1 MTAIEYILDGLEA
14 ELALE
19 RELGN
24 RVCEID
30 RSLLVD
36 LGSDRVGLGSDRVGI
51 ESGRVGIGS
60 DRVGI
65 GSGSDTNHQPPATNH
80 QSPATNHQPPTLC
93 FLHDRP
99 PTAAGVDMMDKITSA
114 LKLEPSSVPVV
125 DAPPMPKAKV
135 YIILGSFAL
144 RKWFPGRNLSP
155 GQHFRTDSGAEVFV
169 TYSPNYILR
178 YKVVTP
184 ALVKIKQSMWTTI
197 KQAARAAAT

>member
-1 MTAIEYILDGLEA
+1 
-14 ELALE
+14 
-19 RELGN
+19 
-24 RVCEID
+24 
-30 RSLLVD
+30 
-36 LGSDRVGLGSDRVGI
+36 
-51 ESGRVGIGS
+51 
-60 DRVGI
+60 
-65 GSGSDTNHQPPATNH
+65 
-80 QSPATNHQPPTLC
+80 
-93 FLHDRP
+93 
-99 PTAAGVDMMDKITSA
+99 MMEKITSA
-114 LKLEPSSVPVV
+114 LKLEPSSAPVV
-125 DAPPMPKAKV
+125 DATPMPKAKV

>member
-24 RVCEID
+24 RVFEID

-65 GSGSDTNHQPPATNH
+65 GSGSDTNHQPP
-80 QSPATNHQPPTLC
+80 TLC

-99 PTAAGVDMMDKITSA
+99 LTEAGVDMMEKITSA
-114 LKLEPSSVPVV
+114 LKLGPSSAPVV

-184 ALVKIKQSMWTTI
+184 ALVKIKQSMWATI

>member
-24 RVCEID
+24 RVFEID
-30 RSLLVD
+30 RSLLAD
-36 LGSDRVGLGSDRVGI
+36 LGSDRVGFG
-51 ESGRVGIGS
+51 SGRVGLGS
-60 DRVGI
+60 EGAI
-65 GSGSDTNHQPPATNH
+65 NTQKPTI
-80 QSPATNHQPPTLC
+80 NHQPPTTGRPPILC

-99 PTAAGVDMMDKITSA
+99 LTEAGVDMMEKITSA
-114 LKLEPSSVPVV
+114 LKLGPSSAPVV

-184 ALVKIKQSMWTTI
+184 ALVKIKQSMWATI